1 MAGKAAATFR
11 PCELAV
17 GMRGAALLHSDLPEN
32 CQCAPARYC
41 ELATHLSRRA
51 QLLSLLRPMDRGN
64 GVALE
69 LVELRDREDGLV
81 SVPRRARDA
90 RVASAAA
97 QRFLHPRSE
106 PLRRLRA
113 LSYIARRILRQNCEA
128 LNSSSGNK
136 TS

>member
-69 LVELRDREDGLV
+69 LVELRDGEDGLV

-97 QRFLHPRSE
+97 QRFLHPRVATPCKKSASW
-106 PLRRLRA
+106 LSRL
-113 LSYIARRILRQNCEA
+113 
-128 LNSSSGNK
+128 
-136 TS
+136 